1 MDKKERYERY
11 KYLTGLS
18 AWEIASYS
26 DPSNV
31 MILNDGPSG
40 LRKPLKNGFTE
51 QNEVIQTVCMP
62 TPSALAASFDRD
74 ACYESGELIAKECLH
89 HKTNIL
95 LAPGIN
101 IKHYVMCGRNFEY
114 FSEDPYLT
122 GVLAASYVNGLEDS
136 GVGACVKH
144 YACNSQEHGR
154 TINSSELSL
163 RALNEIYLRAFKYTL
178 KYSSPSS
185 IMTSYNRIN
194 GEYVNESEY
203 LLQKKLRGEYGFKGL
218 IMSDWCAVSDKGKS
232 FRTGLNIEMPL
243 AKMSYEF
250 MDRGYGKSFDD
261 DDLIKLDREINE
273 TISKFKDTKPLLN
286 LDLDELHQKA
296 VSVADKT
303 IVLVKNDNNYLPIS
317 KKNRILVLGYFANH
331 ARFVGKGSGWVNAY
345 RDTTFLDV
353 LDKNGVE
360 YDFLECYDEEKIS
373 VTAEDL
379 EAYRGK
385 YDKILLFLGQYQ
397 SDESEGVDRS
407 TIELRPQ
414 QIELLRMV
422 KKAFDSFATI
432 LVSGSVVN
440 VKDAYELSDSMMIT
454 YLAGE
459 GQSEAIYN
467 NLIGRHNPSGRLPE
481 TWISSLDQNP
491 INAEYA
497 RRDIYHTYYYDDIY
511 VGYRYYDSD
520 SSGFILPFGYGLSY
534 SSFTYSDFSY
544 SLSDKKIEISLNIT
558 NTGDLDGEDVV
569 QIYIGKSK
577 SDIYRP
583 KKELKAFKKAFV
595 KAHTTERVNIEVD
608 IDDIKS
614 YRDSTD
620 SFELEGGEY
629 EVYVAKNTSN
639 IINEAKIT
647 LDGVKFEEQP
657 KPAELAKKEVPEKY
671 SLDTPAGIL
680 FENELFKQ
688 YVRENNLPFDAENF
702 EDRLFWIDSKALRVT
717 ICDGDINITYEQ
729 MEDLVEYLNQ
739 NSEINRAINFD
750 GVVKKYLPWM
760 KKTAE

>member
-1 MDKKERYERY
+1 MDKQERYERY

-31 MILNDGPSG
+31 IILNDGPSG

-51 QNEVIQTVCMP
+51 QNEVIKTVCMP
-62 TPSALAASFDRD
+62 TPSALAASFDED

-89 HKTNIL
+89 HKTNVL

-101 IKHYVMCGRNFEY
+101 IKRYVMCGRNFEY
-114 FSEDPYLT
+114 FSEDPFLT
-122 GVLAASYVNGLEDS
+122 GVLAAKYVSGLEDNN
-136 GVGACVKH
+136 VGACVKH

-185 IMTSYNRIN
+185 IMTSYNKIN

-218 IMSDWCAVSDKGKS
+218 IMSDWCAVSDKGKT

-243 AKMSYEF
+243 AKMSYDF

-261 DDLIKLDREINE
+261 EDLIRLDKEISE
-273 TISKFKDTKPLLN
+273 TISKFKDTKQLPE
-286 LDLDELHQKA
+286 LDLDELHNKA
-296 VSVADKT
+296 VEVAEKT
-303 IVLVKNDNNYLPIS
+303 VVLVKNDNNYLPIS
-317 KKNRILVLGYFANH
+317 KKDRILVLGYFANH

-345 RDTTFLDV
+345 KDTTFLDV
-353 LDKNGVE
+353 LDSSGAE
-360 YDFLECYDEEKIS
+360 YGFAECYDEEKLTI
-373 VTAEDL
+373 TREEL
-379 EAYRGK
+379 ECYKGQ
-385 YDKILLFLGQYQ
+385 YDKVILFLGQYL
-397 SDESEGVDRS
+397 SDESEGIDRS

-414 QIELLRMV
+414 QIQLIKMV
-422 KKAFDSFATI
+422 KDCFDSFATV

-440 VKDAYELSDSMMIT
+440 VKDVYSLSDSLLIT

-467 NLIGRHNPSGRLPE
+467 NLYGMHNPSGRLPE

-497 RRDIYHTYYYDDIY
+497 RRDIYHTYYYDDVF
-511 VGYRYYDSD
+511 VGYRYYDLQD
-520 SSGFILPFGYGLSY
+520 QGFILPFGYGLSY
-534 SSFTYSDFSY
+534 SSFDYSDFSY
-544 SLSDKKIEISLNIT
+544 SLSGEKIKISLKIT
-558 NTGDLDGEDVV
+558 NNGEFDGEDVI
-569 QIYIGKSK
+569 QIYIGKK
-577 SDIYRP
+577 NSDIYRP

-595 KAHTTERVNIEVD
+595 KAKTTELIEIFVD
-608 IDDIKS
+608 IDDVKS

-620 SFELEGGEY
+620 SFELENGEY
-629 EVYVAKNTSN
+629 EIYVAKSVSEV
-639 IINEAKIT
+639 IDEAQIT
-647 LDGVKFEEQP
+647 IQGVKFEEQP
-657 KPAELAKKEVPEKY
+657 KPAELNKKEVPQKY

-680 FENELFKQ
+680 FENEIFKQ
-688 YVRENNLPFDAENF
+688 YVRDNNLPFDAENF
-702 EDRLFWIDSKALRVT
+702 EERLFWIDSKALRVT

-729 MEDLVEYLNQ
+729 MEDLVEYLNN
-739 NSEINRAINFD
+739 NSEINRSINFD
-750 GVVKKYLPWM
+750 EVVRKYLPWLRN
-760 KKTAE
+760 K